1 MTGMQKYERARRFLR
16 EPQEAARELA
26 IRMEQLRRWKETAE
40 RTTAE
45 LGRERVQSQAAS
57 RVESC
62 AVEIASL
69 EEEIRAAREWSH
81 ALYERQEKVLRRV
94 GEARLVE
101 VLRLYYQCSFT
112 WSETACHMGDPAAPH
127 GSPRARGG
135 DSVGGGKAG
144 RRAGCPICGVRGL
157 FRTLQTAEK
166 SFFEKMS

>member
-40 RTTAE
+40 RPTAE

-112 WSETACHMGDPAAPH
+112 WSETACHMGYSERQIQRLHTEALARVEEILLEEEKQAAAP
-127 GSPRARGG
+127 A
-135 DSVGGGKAG
+135 VQFAG
-144 RRAGCPICGVRGL
+144 
-157 FRTLQTAEK
+157 
-166 SFFEKMS
+166 